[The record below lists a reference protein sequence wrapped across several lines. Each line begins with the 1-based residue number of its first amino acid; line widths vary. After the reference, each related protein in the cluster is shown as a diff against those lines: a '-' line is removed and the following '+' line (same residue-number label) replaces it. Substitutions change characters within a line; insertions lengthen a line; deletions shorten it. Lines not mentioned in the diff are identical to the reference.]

1 MKIYFGMRSTRDIIM
16 RHGVLTAGA
25 TWATDRLGFQASRSN
40 IPIGFY
46 ADGRV
51 AYISSIFVLATM
63 PTGRQGFQCLKWKGI
78 CIILYWCGFFECGV
92 LFVILSTSV
101 IVKRIR
107 LLVKGAQVLSVSLT
121 SLPYPGVGDPK
132 WGLLRACVL
141 VLKYY

>member
-51 AYISSIFVLATM
+51 AYISNV
-63 PTGRQGFQCLKWKGI
+63 
-78 CIILYWCGFFECGV
+78 
-92 LFVILSTSV
+92 
-101 IVKRIR
+101 
-107 LLVKGAQVLSVSLT
+107 
-121 SLPYPGVGDPK
+121 
-132 WGLLRACVL
+132 
-141 VLKYY
+141 

>member
-1 MKIYFGMRSTRDIIM
+1 MKIYFGMRSTRHIIM

-63 PTGRQGFQCLKWKGI
+63 PTGRQGFQCLK
-78 CIILYWCGFFECGV
+78 
-92 LFVILSTSV
+92 
-101 IVKRIR
+101 
-107 LLVKGAQVLSVSLT
+107 
-121 SLPYPGVGDPK
+121 
-132 WGLLRACVL
+132 
-141 VLKYY
+141 

>member
-1 MKIYFGMRSTRDIIM
+1 MRSTRDIIM

-78 CIILYWCGFFECGV
+78 CVILYWCGFFFFFECGV

-101 IVKRIR
+101 IVKQIR

>member
-1 MKIYFGMRSTRDIIM
+1 M

-63 PTGRQGFQCLKWKGI
+63 LTGRQGFQCLKWKGI
-78 CIILYWCGFFECGV
+78 CVILYWCEFFWMWGPICD
-92 LFVILSTSV
+92 SV
-101 IVKRIR
+101 YERYR
-107 LLVKGAQVLSVSLT
+107 
-121 SLPYPGVGDPK
+121 
-132 WGLLRACVL
+132 
-141 VLKYY
+141 